1 MTRTKIALDGVLS
14 DSQIFYCEQRL
25 SSMNAVRAKINAET
39 KTVDIEYDETKV
51 SLADI
56 CEEISASAGVR
67 VVPPSAAAP
76 QKKKLGTAGQT
87 AMTFLFSAAI
97 LALRILSYFGMG
109 IPLVDGSPVLGA
121 MAEIFLFVFVM
132 YFGRR
137 VYVNGVRAL
146 VKLRPDAKT
155 VAALGTAAAV
165 CARDDNSGQS
175 GIYETHAH

>member
-14 DSQIFYCEQRL
+14 DSQIFDCEQRL

-76 QKKKLGTAGQT
+76 QKKKLGTAN
-87 AMTFLFSAAI
+87 
-97 LALRILSYFGMG
+97 RH
-109 IPLVDGSPVLGA
+109 D
-121 MAEIFLFVFVM
+121 LFVQRGNTRFEDTFV
-132 YFGRR
+132 FRHGHTACGRKP
-137 VYVNGVRAL
+137 G
-146 VKLRPDAKT
+146 LRRY
-155 VAALGTAAAV
+155 G
-165 CARDDNSGQS
+165 
-175 GIYETHAH
+175 